1 MCDRISYRIKKG
13 HRKGVEVR
21 KMRIDV
27 LARKENETVTIY
39 KVFYNV
45 IDAMIFEWEIRMQG
59 YITRVVTNG

>member
-1 MCDRISYRIKKG
+1 
-13 HRKGVEVR
+13 
-21 KMRIDV
+21 MRIDV